1 MIMLGGARMEWR
13 PGENRTMGKTEQ
25 LLLLEGGEKKEI
37 TTPIAGLWGMK
48 GGLSGLRGA
57 DNLPQARTPS
67 GRRKEEPKRNP
78 QLAPAATYPRAA
90 APSCTLRSFTRARA
104 RALPGHPERRGGR
117 AWTFALSCPWKPQRV
132 HKLRDGAGGGAEP
145 GSWGTW
151 QQSQRS

>member
-67 GRRKEEPKRNP
+67 GRREEEPKRNP

-104 RALPGHPERRGGR
+104 RARSQDTQREEEGGPGP
-117 AWTFALSCPWKPQRV
+117 LLCP
-132 HKLRDGAGGGAEP
+132 AP
-145 GSWGTW
+145 GSLSGST
-151 QQSQRS
+151 S